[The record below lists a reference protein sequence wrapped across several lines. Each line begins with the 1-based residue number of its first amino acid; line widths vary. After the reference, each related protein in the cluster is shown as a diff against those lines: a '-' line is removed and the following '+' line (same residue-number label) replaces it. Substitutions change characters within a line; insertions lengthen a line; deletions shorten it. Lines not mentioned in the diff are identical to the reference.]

1 MVYHALLYIW
11 TTTCINCSRF
21 VFFLF
26 SIVKEYHT
34 YAELNNGLD
43 KKEVEAALIDLYV
56 VSNHKELSSNPNLR
70 VFKIFDYK
78 KTFGVVLAGP
88 AMKQEKCFL
97 EFVRLNQGDISH
109 KIEQTVKTASV
120 C

>member
-1 MVYHALLYIW
+1 MVYYALLYMNNNLHQLLTIL
-11 TTTCINCSRF
+11 
-21 VFFLF
+21 FFFFF

>member
-1 MVYHALLYIW
+1 MVYHALLYMFINLHQLL
-11 TTTCINCSRF
+11 TTC
-21 VFFLF
+21 FFLF